1 MRQIKALLIPAL
13 CVLLLHSSGFGQ
25 KKPAQTGV
33 SIIPK
38 PAKIEMRSGY
48 FQLGPK
54 TKIVIETAFD
64 EGMAVGEELAAK
76 LRRVTGLPVE
86 VLKTAGKTLKNAII
100 LRTSDSLARLGNEG
114 YLLSVSKGSVIIES
128 LAPAGLFYGVQ
139 SFYQLLPPQIEA
151 PGVAGRIPWSVPC
164 VRIEDMPRFPWRGM
178 HLDVGRH
185 FFTKDE
191 VKKYIDDLAMYK
203 MNTFHW
209 HLTEDQG
216 WRIEIKKYPKLTETG
231 AWRRETMFDGT
242 PYGGFYTQEDV
253 REVVDYARKH
263 FITVIPEIEMP
274 GHCQAAL
281 SSYPELSCFGGPLK
295 VGMEWGIIYD
305 VYCAGNEKTFEF
317 LEDVLSEVIDL
328 FPGQFV
334 HVGGDEVPKLR
345 WQNCVKCQA
354 RIKAEGLAN
363 ETELQ
368 SYFIKRI
375 EKFLSSKGKR
385 LVGWDEILEGGIAP
399 NATVMSW
406 RGIIGGIEAARS
418 GHDVIMTPT
427 THCYFDYYQGQ
438 FDEPRAIGG
447 YLPIEKVYSYEPVPA
462 ELTAAEAKHILG
474 AQANVWTEYMNDF
487 AQVEYMLLPR
497 MLALSEVVWSKKE
510 LRNFQDFSS
519 RIVSHYERLAAKK
532 VNFRLPPPEGL
543 GGKKLIQAPTTIRV
557 YPPFPQAEVRYTT
570 DGTEPSRESPL
581 LNPANPVDLI
591 GSAILKAR
599 TILPSGRMSRVA
611 QTSISLINPE
621 QNGLEYSYYEG
632 SWSMLPDLAGLTPV
646 KTGRVFDISLEPAGS
661 KEGGYALLFKG
672 NIQIDK
678 PGEYIFTIMAKA
690 GASLSIGDAEVVRNN
705 GVFVLREVCGKIN
718 LAAGKYPLQISYFQK
733 SEEGKLEIFYEGPGV
748 EKQTL
753 PPQWLFLK

>member
-1 MRQIKALLIPAL
+1 MKQIKAWLIPGL
-13 CVLLLHSSGFGQ
+13 CLLFLYSSGFGQ

-38 PAKIEMRSGY
+38 PAKIEIRSGH

-54 TKIVIETAFD
+54 TKVVIETAFP
-64 EGMAVGEELAAK
+64 EGMAVGEDMAAEL
-76 LRRVTGLPVE
+76 RQETGFPVK
-86 VLKTAGKTLKNAII
+86 VLKAAGKTYKDAII
-100 LRTSDSLARLGNEG
+100 LRTKGSLARLGNEG
-114 YLLSVSKGSVIIES
+114 YMLSVSKGSVTIES

-139 SFYQLLPPQIEA
+139 TFYQLLPPQVQA
-151 PGVAGRIPWSVPC
+151 PGGAGEIRRSVPC

-185 FFTKDE
+185 FFSKDE
-191 VKKYIDDLAMYK
+191 VKKYIDILALYK

-216 WRIEIKKYPKLTETG
+216 WRIEIKKNPKLTETG

-242 PYGGFYTQEDV
+242 PYGGFYTQDEV

-263 FITVIPEIEMP
+263 FITVVPEIEMP
-274 GHCQAAL
+274 GHSLAAL
-281 SSYPELSCFGGPLK
+281 ASYPELSCSGGPFE

-305 VYCAGNEKTFEF
+305 VYCAGNEKTFAF
-317 LEDVLSEVIDL
+317 LEDVLSEVFDL

-334 HVGGDEVPKLR
+334 HVGGDEAPKLR
-345 WQNCVKCQA
+345 WQNCIKCQA
-354 RIKAEGLAN
+354 RIKAEGLAD
-363 ETELQ
+363 EKELQ

-375 EKFLSSKGKR
+375 EKFLTSKGKR

-406 RGIIGGIEAARS
+406 RGVIGGIEAAKS
-418 GHDVIMTPT
+418 GHDVVMTPT
-427 THCYFDYYQGQ
+427 THCYLDYYQAQ
-438 FDEPRAIGG
+438 FDEPKAIGG

-462 ELTAAEAKHILG
+462 ELTATEAKHILG
-474 AQANVWTEYMNDF
+474 AQGNIWTEYMNDF

-510 LRNFQDFSS
+510 LRDFQDFSV
-519 RIVSHYERLAAKK
+519 RIVPHYERLAAKK

-543 GGKKLIQAPTTIRV
+543 GGKKLIQAATKIKV

-581 LNPANPVDLI
+581 LNPANPVDI
-591 GSAILKAR
+591 TASAILKAR
-599 TILPSGRMSRVA
+599 TILSSGRMSRVTKTA
-611 QTSISLINPE
+611 VSLIDPE
-621 QNGLEYSYYEG
+621 RNGLEYSYYEG
-632 SWSMLPDLAGLTPV
+632 SWPMLPDLAGLPAL
-646 KTGRVFDISLEPAGS
+646 KTGRVFDINLEPAAS
-661 KEGGYALLFKG
+661 KESGYALLFKG
-672 NIQIDK
+672 YIQVDK
-678 PGEYIFTIMAKA
+678 PGEYIFTIMANA

-705 GVFVLREVCGKIN
+705 GVFVLGEVCGKIK
-718 LAAGKYPLQISYFQK
+718 LAAGKYPLKISYFQK
-733 SEEGKLEIFYEGPGV
+733 SEEGQLQIFCAGPGM
-748 EKQTL
+748 EKQAL